1 MPLAYACFSAFELPL
16 PVAAA
21 IQCSQAALGP
31 RKNPRSVSSQRN
43 SPARRPAPIAVQ
55 VEVPAPAGAL
65 PVRESGTRDL
75 DDRAVPALRGGTDDL
90 DFDRV
95 YTEHFAHVSRWAR
108 ALGGLDADLDDL
120 TQDVFLVVRRK
131 LHTYA
136 GPSLPAWLYGITR
149 KTVSDYRRRAWM
161 RRLWSGVTRSL
172 ESSPAAADVAAADPF
187 DRLEAQRIV
196 KHVLDRMSPLRRS
209 AFMLFEI
216 EGYSGEEIAELEQIP
231 LATVYTRLH
240 HARKDFLRLT
250 AEITGEAPEEPP
262 S

>member
-1 MPLAYACFSAFELPL
+1 MSLAYACFSTLELPL

-31 RKNPRSVSSQRN
+31 SKNPRSVSSRRN

-55 VEVPAPAGAL
+55 VEVPAQTTAL
-65 PVRESGTRDL
+65 PARQSSIEPAPAPRGGAGTRE
-75 DDRAVPALRGGTDDL
+75 RDL

-172 ESSPAAADVAAADPF
+172 ESTPGAAEVASSDPF
-187 DRLEAQRIV
+187 DRWEAQRIV

>member
-1 MPLAYACFSAFELPL
+1 
-16 PVAAA
+16 
-21 IQCSQAALGP
+21 
-31 RKNPRSVSSQRN
+31 
-43 SPARRPAPIAVQ
+43 VQ
-55 VEVPAPAGAL
+55 VEAPAATAL
-65 PVRESGTRDL
+65 PARESGTREKE
-75 DDRAVPALRGGTDDL
+75 L

-95 YTEHFAHVSRWAR
+95 YSEHFAHVSRWAR

-131 LHTYA
+131 LDTYA

-161 RRLWSGVTRSL
+161 RRLWSGMTRSL
-172 ESSPAAADVAAADPF
+172 ESSPAAADVATADPF
-187 DRLEAQRIV
+187 DRWEAQRIV
-196 KHVLDRMSPLRRS
+196 KHVLGRMSPLRRS

>member
-1 MPLAYACFSAFELPL
+1 MAAACACLFDFASPL
-16 PVAAA
+16 PRGPA
-21 IQCSQAALGP
+21 IQGSQASRKP
-31 RKNPRSVSSQRN
+31 RKNERCVTSQRN

-55 VEVPAPAGAL
+55 VEVPAR
-65 PVRESGTRDL
+65 VSGTRE
-75 DDRAVPALRGGTDDL
+75 ALRETAL
-90 DFDRV
+90 DFDRI

-108 ALGGLDADLDDL
+108 ALGGLDADVDDL

-131 LHTYA
+131 LESYA

-172 ESSPAAADVAAADPF
+172 ESSPAAADVAGADPF
-187 DRLEAQRIV
+187 DRWEAQRIV
-196 KHVLDRMSPLRRS
+196 KHVLERMSPLRRT
-209 AFMLFEI
+209 AFILFEI

-250 AEITGEAPEEPP
+250 AEITGDEPEEPP